1 MPRPWLVEAEFR
13 NELIHLRV
21 KLDDHFVG
29 IVVIAGDVVA
39 RRVARG
45 APKLLDP
52 AARRLSAATAWYAV
66 SLSSKAM

>member
-1 MPRPWLVEAEFR
+1 MPGSRLMEAEFR
-13 NELIHLRV
+13 NELVHLGIE
-21 KLDDHFVG
+21 LDYHPVG
-29 IVVIAGDVVA
+29 IIVVTGNVVA

-45 APKLLDP
+45 ATKLLDP